1 MYLYIC
7 KVVYVGI
14 DPAIKPGEWVP
25 ATRLRPQMA
34 APNFKNAAWRGWE
47 VSDGATGEYI
57 KDKFAPLPAQQVV
70 SNEVVECLLPFS
82 GRKEDG
88 PVHVRKAEP
97 PPPRLLDVAAAV
109 TAPSAALLFYTLL
122 HTLTH
127 TLTHARLC
135 VYSEDTSMQPRC
147 VCVAAGDGASTA
159 ARADTCV
166 CIHVHSYVH
175 MYTSVSV

>member
-1 MYLYIC
+1 MYVYIC

-88 PVHVRKAEP
+88 PVHMRKAEP

-109 TAPSAALLFYTLL
+109 TAPSAALLSTPCYIPLQIPLHMHGYAYTAK
-122 HTLTH
+122 TH
-127 TLTHARLC
+127 PCSR
-135 VYSEDTSMQPRC
+135 D
-147 VCVAAGDGASTA
+147 AS
-159 ARADTCV
+159 V
-166 CIHVHSYVH
+166 
-175 MYTSVSV
+175 